1 MWFIVKISFVKKKNC
16 PDNLNYCTTE
26 LCFNSYNK
34 RIRSSI
40 STTQA
45 ANTLN
50 LVYLEHKTDI
60 FLFLIASFITMLVF
74 TYVTS
79 NMEKFLDVYIPL
91 IYRDGQ
97 QNYCQ
102 FT

>member
-1 MWFIVKISFVKKKNC
+1 MVLFVWFIVKISFAKKKNC
-16 PDNLNYCTTE
+16 SDNLNYCTTE

-45 ANTLN
+45 ANALN
-50 LVYLEHKTDI
+50 LVYLEHKTGT

-79 NMEKFLDVYIPL
+79 NMEKFLKRLYPINL
-91 IYRDGQ
+91 
-97 QNYCQ
+97 
-102 FT
+102 

>member
-1 MWFIVKISFVKKKNC
+1 MWFIVKISFAKKKNC

-45 ANTLN
+45 ANALN
-50 LVYLEHKTDI
+50 LVYLEHKTGT

-79 NMEKFLDVYIPL
+79 NMEKFLKRLYPINL
-91 IYRDGQ
+91 
-97 QNYCQ
+97 
-102 FT
+102 